1 MAKEET
7 KDVKKSKEETGKKGE
22 GKLGKLWSGAKR
34 VALSRKTHVTLGVL
48 IIVFSVYL
56 GIAMLSYFFTGE
68 SDSSLIEN
76 EGEVATYA
84 VGSELAGS
92 ELYGDGEMEQGI
104 TNWGGE
110 TGARLSDW
118 FINKQFGI
126 ASFFLL
132 GVFVLIGLKL
142 IRGKSQPFWKIATM
156 LMILL
161 IWFSLFV
168 SFCFG
173 TLYEDGFIKWGG
185 ENGMLMKD
193 KLNGMVGGIGTFLIL
208 LASAILFFVFF
219 KESAIPFIGRRMMG
233 LKDSFVSMF
242 RRGEKEVLEEDGKKE
257 GGEEEINSETMTEE
271 VIQEKKEEEENGIE
285 EPIEEPNDE
294 QRNEDGDSDEDDWII
309 PITEDDENGETEE
322 HPADGTDDIQMD
334 IEVPEDDIAENVESG
349 ASVKDSDR
357 LLAEMGEYDPTLDL
371 AHYEFPTFDLLRD
384 YDSGAPA
391 VDVEEQNANK
401 ERIIKILRDFNI
413 EINGIKAIVG
423 PTVTLYEIELQ
434 AGIRVSRVRGLQDD
448 IMMGLAAK
456 GIRMMCPIPGKQAI
470 GIEVPNAKPQTVSM
484 QSVLNSK
491 KFKEAQEKYK
501 LPVAIGKTIT
511 NEVFTFDLAKTPH
524 VLVAGATGQ
533 GKSVGLNAIIT
544 SLLYSVH
551 PSRLKFVMVDPKKVE
566 FTLYSRMERQFLT
579 KIPSEDEPIITD
591 VKRVVQT
598 LNSLT
603 KEMDSRYDL
612 LKKASVRNIV
622 EYNEKFCKRQL
633 NPEKGHRF
641 LPYIVVIV
649 DEFGDLIM
657 TAGKEVEMPIAR
669 IAQLARAVGMHM
681 ILATQRPSV
690 NIITGVIKANFPT
703 RIAFRVSSV
712 VDSRTILDEKGAEG
726 LIGRGDM
733 LFSKDSETTRVQCA
747 FVDTPEVENIVDFI
761 GEQQGFASPFLLPE
775 CDADAGNNIGS
786 GNFGGGDF
794 GGGGG
799 DGQRDPLFEEVAR
812 SIVKSRQGS
821 TSNIQRQYQIGYN
834 RAGRIMDQLEEA
846 GIVGPQNGSKPRDIL
861 IQTEYDLE
869 NLLHP

>member
-1 MAKEET
+1 MSKDEKKDTKES
-7 KDVKKSKEETGKKGE
+7 KGAADKKNERFMTRFFRGM
-22 GKLGKLWSGAKR
+22 KR
-34 VALSRKTHVTLGVL
+34 VLLSRKSRVTLGVL
-48 IIVFSVYL
+48 LILFSVYL
-56 GIAMLSYFFTGE
+56 AIAMLSYFFTGE
-68 SDSSLIEN
+68 SDSSLIE
-76 EGEVATYA
+76 EAESEVAY
-84 VGSELAGS
+84 VGSELSGS
-92 ELYGDGEMEQGI
+92 ALYAEEEPQRIM
-104 TNWGGE
+104 NWGGE

-118 FINKQFGI
+118 FINEQFGV

-132 GVFVLIGLKL
+132 GVFTLIGLRL
-142 IRGKSQPFWKIATM
+142 VRGRQQPFWKLAT
-156 LMILL
+156 IFFVLL
-161 IWFSLFV
+161 IWFSVFI

-173 TLYEDGFIKWGG
+173 QFYADGFIDWGG
-185 ENGMLMKD
+185 DNGTAMSDWMTD
-193 KLNGMVGGIGTFLIL
+193 RIGGIGTIL
-208 LASAILFFVFF
+208 VLLGAAILFFVFF
-219 KESAIPFIGRRMMG
+219 KESAIPFIAQRLAA
-233 LKDSFVSMF
+233 LKDSLLSLF
-242 RRGEKEVLEEDGKKE
+242 RRGEKEVLNEDPLTSDDD
-257 GGEEEINSETMTEE
+257 NPDNDPDNDSDDDSDD
-271 VIQEKKEEEENGIE
+271 N
-285 EPIEEPNDE
+285 PNNDLDDDPNDGLDDP
-294 QRNEDGDSDEDDWII
+294 EDDSNDVSVVPEDDWIV
-309 PITEDDENGETEE
+309 PLRDEFT
-322 HPADGTDDIQMD
+322 PTDRQDTIATDDVKME
-334 IEVPEDDIAENVESG
+334 IEVPKDDVIDDSNGVQGDNV
-349 ASVKDSDR
+349 SDR
-357 LLAEMGEYDPTLDL
+357 LLAELGEYDPTLDL
-371 AHYEFPTFDLLRD
+371 AHYEFPTFELLRD

-391 VDVEEQNANK
+391 VDVDEQNANK

-470 GIEVPNAKPQTVSM
+470 GIEVPNANPQTVSM

-501 LPVAIGKTIT
+501 LPIAIGKTIT

-566 FTLYSRMERQFLT
+566 FTLYSRMEKQFLT

-603 KEMDSRYDL
+603 KEMDNRYDL

-622 EYNEKFCKRQL
+622 EYNDKFCRRQL

-669 IAQLARAVGMHM
+669 IAQLARAVGIHM

-703 RIAFRVSSV
+703 RVAFRVSSL

-747 FVDTPEVENIVDFI
+747 FVDTPEVESIVDFI
-761 GEQQGFASPFLLPE
+761 GGQQGFSQPFLLPE
-775 CDADAGNNIGS
+775 CDADAGSNIGNA
-786 GNFGGGDF
+786 NFGTDMMSSE
-794 GGGGG
+794 
-799 DGQRDPLFEEVAR
+799 GQRDQLFEDVAR
-812 SIVKSRQGS
+812 SIVRSRQGS

-846 GIVGPQNGSKPRDIL
+846 GIVGPQNGSKPREIL
-861 IQTEYDLE
+861 VPTEYELE
-869 NLLHP
+869 RILNGSDNSLS